1 MVHVSDDELEQIR
14 IEINEKYKWKSQTIT
29 SYWVDTKKK
38 YLPQIK
44 NKLIMF
50 QCLKC
55 HEHYIHNECG
65 NCGHTKFEIGSGDG
79 MYCNTCERGFMSW
92 TCGSCHTENPVS
104 KTLFLLEKG
113 CFIATATYGSILAP
127 EVVLLRQFR
136 DIKLKPH
143 RLGNWAILIYEQF
156 SPPLANWITKH
167 SIKRSWV
174 QKIILSTIIWIVR
187 HWMPTNHNTLSN

>member
-1 MVHVSDDELEQIR
+1 MRHVSDEELEQIR
-14 IEINEKYKWKSQTIT
+14 TEVGEKYKWKPQTIT
-29 SYWVDTKKK
+29 TYRANYETK

-65 NCGHTKFEIGSGDG
+65 NCSRTKFEIGFGESMD
-79 MYCNTCERGFMSW
+79 CTTCERGFSSW
-92 TCGSCHTENPVS
+92 TCGYCRTDNPVS

-113 CFIATATYGSILAP
+113 CFIATATYGSVLAP

-136 DIKLKPH
+136 DIKLTSH
-143 RLGNWAILIYEQF
+143 RLGNWVILIYEEL
-156 SPPLANWITKH
+156 SPPLADWITQH
-167 SIKRSWV
+167 PTARTWV
-174 QKIILSTIIWIVR
+174 QRVILSPIIHVVR
-187 HWMPTNHNTLSN
+187 RLMPTTHNNLSN